1 MYLFHHVGPVVQ
13 EGDIGTDSDSDLPP
27 PPPPPP
33 LPRAP
38 HKSPP
43 HTPPPPQQQQLVPTP
58 QQQGPPTQQQGPPQ
72 QQAPPSSICSV
83 APPPTRNA
91 QSSSPQRE
99 KISGNSISNKEIH
112 DIFVSWG
119 ILSANPLRRIK
130 SQSATPVH
138 RRTPSSGR
146 VNSQSLILPL
156 NVVESFVNSFDN
168 FTT

>member
-1 MYLFHHVGPVVQ
+1 MCLFYHVAPVIQ
-13 EGDIGTDSDSDLPP
+13 EGDLGADSDL

-38 HKSPP
+38 HISPP
-43 HTPPPPQQQQLVPTP
+43 HTPPPPPQQQQLVLTP
-58 QQQGPPTQQQGPPQ
+58 QQQGPPTQLQGPPQ

-83 APPPTRNA
+83 APTPTHNA
-91 QSSSPQRE
+91 QSSSPQTLRE

-112 DIFVSWG
+112 DIFVSWE
-119 ILSANPLRRIK
+119 ILSANRRIK

>member
-1 MYLFHHVGPVVQ
+1 MCLFYHVAPVIQ
-13 EGDIGTDSDSDLPP
+13 EGDLGADSDSDLPP
-27 PPPPPP
+27 PPPP

-38 HKSPP
+38 HISPP
-43 HTPPPPQQQQLVPTP
+43 HTPPPPPQQQQLVPTP

-72 QQAPPSSICSV
+72 QQAPPSSTCSV
-83 APPPTRNA
+83 ATTPTHNA

-119 ILSANPLRRIK
+119 ILSANRRIK